1 MARIRL
7 LEHENMEPDI
17 REMCAGIEAQ
27 TGDST
32 GMRVLAHRP
41 DIVRGFVNF
50 YWPLQTQG
58 LLGRKLV
65 ELVRF
70 AVAQI
75 NECQS
80 CLSARYQDSFDEGL
94 TEDMIAALPQAETS
108 PLFTEREKAAIRY
121 GQKMASDHFSVGD
134 EDFIRLHEHFSE
146 KEIVEL
152 CMDVAQFIGI
162 GRTFAVL
169 DARNTACV
177 IPEALL
183 ARAG

>member
-1 MARIRL
+1 MSRVRL
-7 LEHENMEPDI
+7 LDQDEMDPDI

-41 DIVRGFVNF
+41 DIVRHFVGF
-50 YWPLQTQG
+50 YWPLQTEG

-65 ELVRF
+65 ELMRF

-75 NECQS
+75 NQCQS

-94 TEDMIAALPQAETS
+94 TEALIAALPEAETS
-108 PLFTEREKAAIRY
+108 DLFSPREKAAIRY
-121 GQKMASDHFSVGD
+121 AQKMASDHFSVGD

-169 DARNTACV
+169 DARNTQCV

-183 ARAG
+183 AKAG